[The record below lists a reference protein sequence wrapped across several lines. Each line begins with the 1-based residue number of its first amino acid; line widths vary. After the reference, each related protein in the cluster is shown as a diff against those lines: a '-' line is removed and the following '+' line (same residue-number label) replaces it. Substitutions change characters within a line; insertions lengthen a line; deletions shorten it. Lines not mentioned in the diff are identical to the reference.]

1 MYCGGFLRLVSESQE
16 SRVALGS
23 DSPRILAQL
32 ASTSYVTWTSHFPSL
47 SLVSSTMELV
57 GGLELGMGIHLGT
70 ALGTEETPS
79 EWSMYHQ
86 QPNGR
91 QK

>member
-1 MYCGGFLRLVSESQE
+1 
-16 SRVALGS
+16 
-23 DSPRILAQL
+23 
-32 ASTSYVTWTSHFPSL
+32 
-47 SLVSSTMELV
+47 MELV